1 MGSIKAT
8 TALIRIDKKK
18 SRPHKQSAQKSYT
31 KRNYS
36 NATV

>member
-1 MGSIKAT
+1 MDNTKAT

-18 SRPHKQSAQKSYT
+18 EPTAKAVGSKTYT